1 MSGEEQGDQYEL
13 ATLLRRITSVAEPA
27 MRMRQVQRHI
37 ASVDPETAAAH
48 FQEVLRRS
56 LRGDGDAAEVM
67 LALSSYLDVEEP
79 PQLDAIDLAARRE
92 GHHGVAWLLLNPPP
106 ARETDLNALRLR
118 AGRGITLGE
127 RKAAARGWDRQL
139 LERLLMDVD
148 PSVID
153 LLCANTRLGE
163 QHVLSVVSRRPTN
176 PEVIQVVA
184 RHPRWYARARIR
196 EGIAQNPYGPTGL
209 ALRTL
214 PLVSQRTIERVA
226 VAGDLHPTMKEF
238 ARYLVSLRSGEADG
252 PAPGARDEG

>member
-1 MSGEEQGDQYEL
+1 MTDQAQGDQYEL
-13 ATLLRRITSVAEPA
+13 DTLLRRIISVSEPA

-48 FQEVLRRS
+48 FQQVLLRS
-56 LRGDGDAAEVM
+56 LRGDGDCAEVM
-67 LALSSYLDVEEP
+67 LAVSSYLDAEDP

-106 ARETDLNALRLR
+106 ARDVDLASLRLR

-127 RKAAARGWDRQL
+127 RKAAARGWNRQL
-139 LERLLMDVD
+139 LQRLLMDVD

-163 QHVLSVVSRRPTN
+163 QHVLTIVSRRPTN
-176 PEVIQVVA
+176 PEVIRVVA

-209 ALRTL
+209 SLRTL
-214 PLVSQRTIERVA
+214 PLVSHSTIARVA
-226 VAGDLHPTMKEF
+226 VAGDLHPTMKAF
-238 ARYLVSLRSGEADG
+238 ARYLVALRRGEEPGAG
-252 PAPGARDEG
+252 PGARDDV